1 MLLDGSKKSH
11 CKLAPQLLK
20 LLSCLHLCLVCCL
33 MCVCVYSLMPVAD
46 MAKSFLIITAILLL
60 AAATL
65 SSVIPPPEVKTRVL
79 EQVLFGS
86 NS

>member
-1 MLLDGSKKSH
+1 
-11 CKLAPQLLK
+11 
-20 LLSCLHLCLVCCL
+20 
-33 MCVCVYSLMPVAD
+33 MPVAD